1 MKVKD
6 FLACI
11 KSLELDGDI
20 KDVYELE
27 MVLHPSVSMGADL
40 IWFGM
45 GYSHN
50 KHMIYFTTKTTLLQ
64 EGYSEEV
71 ISGMENRDYVYHDIS

>member
-11 KSLELDGDI
+11 KSLELDDDI
-20 KDVYELE
+20 KNVYELE
-27 MVLHPSVSMGADL
+27 MVLHPSVKYGADL
-40 IWFGM
+40 VWF
-45 GYSHN
+45 SVN
-50 KHMIYFTTKTTLLQ
+50 DRIIYFTTKTTLLQ

-71 ISGMENRDYVYHDIS
+71 INAMDNYDHVYHDIS

>member
-1 MKVKD
+1 MKVKH
-6 FLACI
+6 FI
-11 KSLELDGDI
+11 KCLESLDEEGIDDP
-20 KDVYELE
+20 YELE
-27 MVLHPSVSMGADL
+27 MVLHPSVKYGADL

-71 ISGMENRDYVYHDIS
+71 IKSMEEG

>member
-6 FLACI
+6 FI
-11 KSLELDGDI
+11 KCLESLDEEGIDDP
-20 KDVYELE
+20 YELE
-27 MVLHPSVSMGADL
+27 MVLHPSVNMGADL

-71 ISGMENRDYVYHDIS
+71 IKSMEEG

>member
-1 MKVKD
+1 MKVKN
-6 FLACI
+6 FI
-11 KSLELDGDI
+11 KCLESLDEEGIDDP
-20 KDVYELE
+20 YELE
-27 MVLHPSVSMGADL
+27 MVLHPSVNMGADL

-71 ISGMENRDYVYHDIS
+71 IKSMEEG

>member
-1 MKVKD
+1 MKVKH
-6 FLACI
+6 FI
-11 KSLELDGDI
+11 KCLESLDEEGIDDP
-20 KDVYELE
+20 YELE
-27 MVLHPSVSMGADL
+27 MVLHPSVNMGADL

-71 ISGMENRDYVYHDIS
+71 IKSMEEG

>member
-1 MKVKD
+1 MKVKN
-6 FLACI
+6 FI
-11 KSLELDGDI
+11 KCLESLDEEGIDDP
-20 KDVYELE
+20 YELE
-27 MVLHPSVSMGADL
+27 MVLHPSVNMGADL

-71 ISGMENRDYVYHDIS
+71 IKSMEEANAV